1 MLKEFRIY
9 KPFKDK
15 TTGQFKG
22 AASKIELRR
31 KDVEKVDA
39 EGKKYTVYEWM
50 MFWTGTVQKGED
62 DKGNASFDWQ
72 TKEKPGKQVCLKLGD
87 PDVGDLLAVLNGQKP
102 QVGGMAGKG
111 IYHENDKGNSSLTFK
126 YNDGKVDDGKGNMV
140 QKYEPSY
147 RLRVSSKV
155 GSTLIAAEHSITL
168 GEAEI
173 LKEILLGYVRKKYLQ

>member
-126 YNDGKVDDGKGNMV
+126 YNDGKVDGA

-147 RLRVSSKV
+147 RVRVSSKI
-155 GSTLIAAEHSITL
+155 GSTLVAAEHSITL